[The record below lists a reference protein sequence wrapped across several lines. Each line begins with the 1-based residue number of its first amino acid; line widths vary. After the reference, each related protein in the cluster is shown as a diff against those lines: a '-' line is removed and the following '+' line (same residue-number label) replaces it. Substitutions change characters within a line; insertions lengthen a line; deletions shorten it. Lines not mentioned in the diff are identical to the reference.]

1 MGVPGFIPGVL
12 DFSLWKT
19 REALENK
26 VAKENKL
33 NLERT
38 VKKKTKKNTLLFD
51 IKMNGGKKTI

>member
-38 VKKKTKKNTLLFD
+38 VKKQLKKTDAAFRYKD
-51 IKMNGGKKTI
+51 EWGKKTI

>member
-38 VKKKTKKNTLLFD
+38 VKNNQKKNTRCF
-51 IKMNGGKKTI
+51 